1 MDGSVIEEKT
11 SFKMLRL
18 TFSPKL
24 DWGSYITSN
33 AKTASKKIGPL
44 IRSLKFPYPEVA
56 LYLYKSTVQPSMEY
70 CCHVGSDT
78 PSCYFELLD
87 MLQKHMQDCYKD
99 VYVNSFFPCTARLW
113 NSLPMK
119 CFPLTFDLSGFKSR
133 LNRYFLTQG
142 SFSRDFLYA
151 LTFLCFFFL

>member
-11 SFKMLRL
+11 SFKILQL

-33 AKTASKKIGPL
+33 AKTASNKIGPL
-44 IRSLKFPYPEVA
+44 ICSLKFPCAEVA

-70 CCHVGSDT
+70 CCHVESDA

-87 MLQKHMQDCYKD
+87 MLKKQICRT
-99 VYVNSFFPCTARLW
+99 VGPSFTVCLEPFAHHR
-113 NSLPMK
+113 NVASLSL
-119 CFPLTFDLSGFKSR
+119 FYSYFFDR
-133 LNRYFLTQG
+133 
-142 SFSRDFLYA
+142 FSSELA
-151 LTFLCFFFL
+151 

>member
-78 PSCYFELLD
+78 SSCYFELLD
-87 MLQKHMQDCYKD
+87 MLQKQICRTVIRMSMST
-99 VYVNSFFPCTARLW
+99 VSFLAQLG
-113 NSLPMK
+113 
-119 CFPLTFDLSGFKSR
+119 SGI
-133 LNRYFLTQG
+133 
-142 SFSRDFLYA
+142 
-151 LTFLCFFFL
+151 LCL